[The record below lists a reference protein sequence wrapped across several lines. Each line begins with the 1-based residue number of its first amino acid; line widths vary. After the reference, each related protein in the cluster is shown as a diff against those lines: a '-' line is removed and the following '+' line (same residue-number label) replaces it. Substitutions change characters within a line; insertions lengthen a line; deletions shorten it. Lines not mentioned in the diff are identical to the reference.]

1 MVLST
6 EVIEKMDLFIL
17 QLIHNKMKAVIEEIS
32 ITYSQEC
39 DESSNDIQELKM
51 FTNDNGACKYIV
63 FQTQR
68 WAIDNIDELVEIL
81 NDFKLK
87 AGI

>member
-1 MVLST
+1 
-6 EVIEKMDLFIL
+6 
-17 QLIHNKMKAVIEEIS
+17 MKAVIEEIS

-39 DESSNDIQELKM
+39 DESSQDWQSIKM
-51 FTNDNGACKYIV
+51 FTNDNGAGKFIV
-63 FQTQR
+63 FETER
-68 WAIDNIDELVEIL
+68 WAIDSIDEFIEIL

>member
-1 MVLST
+1 M
-6 EVIEKMDLFIL
+6 
-17 QLIHNKMKAVIEEIS
+17 QAVIEEIS
-32 ITYSQEC
+32 ITYTQEC
-39 DESSNDIQELKM
+39 DESSQDWQSLKV
-51 FTNDNGACKYIV
+51 FTEDNGAGKYIV
-63 FQTQR
+63 FETER

>member
-1 MVLST
+1 M
-6 EVIEKMDLFIL
+6 
-17 QLIHNKMKAVIEEIS
+17 QAVIEEIS

-39 DESSNDIQELKM
+39 DESSQDWQSLKI
-51 FTNDNGACKYIV
+51 FTSDNGSRKYIV
-63 FQTQR
+63 FETER
-68 WAIDNIDELVEIL
+68 WAIDSIDELIEIL

>member
-1 MVLST
+1 MRSKIKT
-6 EVIEKMDLFIL
+6 
-17 QLIHNKMKAVIEEIS
+17 NKMKAEVERVLVVY
-32 ITYSQEC
+32 TQEC
-39 DESSNDIQELKM
+39 DESSNNIQELKIFM
-51 FTNDNGACKYIV
+51 EDNGAGKYIV
-63 FQTQR
+63 FETER

>member
-1 MVLST
+1 LRSKIKT
-6 EVIEKMDLFIL
+6 
-17 QLIHNKMKAVIEEIS
+17 NKMQAVIEEIS

-39 DESSNDIQELKM
+39 DESSNNIQELKIFM
-51 FTNDNGACKYIV
+51 EDNGAGKYIV
-63 FQTQR
+63 FETQR

>member
-1 MVLST
+1 LRSQIT
-6 EVIEKMDLFIL
+6 T
-17 QLIHNKMKAVIEEIS
+17 NRMKAEVERVLVVY
-32 ITYSQEC
+32 TQEC
-39 DESSNDIQELKM
+39 DESSQDWQSIKM

-63 FQTQR
+63 FQTER

>member
-1 MVLST
+1 MRSNLT
-6 EVIEKMDLFIL
+6 I
-17 QLIHNKMKAVIEEIS
+17 NNMKAVIEEIS

-39 DESSNDIQELKM
+39 DESSQDWQSIKI
-51 FTNDNGACKYIV
+51 FTSDNGTGKYIV
-63 FQTQR
+63 FETER

-81 NDFKLK
+81 NEFKLK

>member
-1 MVLST
+1 
-6 EVIEKMDLFIL
+6 
-17 QLIHNKMKAVIEEIS
+17 MKALIEEIS

-39 DESSNDIQELKM
+39 DESSQDWQSIKI
-51 FTNDNGACKYIV
+51 FASDNGAGKYIV
-63 FQTQR
+63 FETQR

>member
-1 MVLST
+1 MRSNLT
-6 EVIEKMDLFIL
+6 T
-17 QLIHNKMKAVIEEIS
+17 NRMKAEVERVLVVY
-32 ITYSQEC
+32 TQEC
-39 DESSNDIQELKM
+39 DESSNDIQELKV
-51 FTNDNGACKYIV
+51 FTEDNGSGKYIV

-68 WAIDNIDELVEIL
+68 WAIDSIDELVEIL

>member
-1 MVLST
+1 LRSQIT
-6 EVIEKMDLFIL
+6 T
-17 QLIHNKMKAVIEEIS
+17 NRMKAVIEEIS
-32 ITYSQEC
+32 ITYTQEC
-39 DESSNDIQELKM
+39 DESSQDIQELKVFM
-51 FTNDNGACKYIV
+51 EDNGSSKYIV
-63 FQTQR
+63 FQTER

>member
-1 MVLST
+1 M
-6 EVIEKMDLFIL
+6 EAHIEDIL
-17 QLIHNKMKAVIEEIS
+17 

-39 DESSNDIQELKM
+39 DESSNDWQSIKI
-51 FTNDNGACKYIV
+51 FTNDNGSGKFIV
-63 FQTQR
+63 FTTER
-68 WAIDNIDELVEIL
+68 WAIDNINEFIEIL

>member
-1 MVLST
+1 
-6 EVIEKMDLFIL
+6 
-17 QLIHNKMKAVIEEIS
+17 MKAEVERVLVVY
-32 ITYSQEC
+32 TQEC
-39 DESSNDIQELKM
+39 DESSNNIQELKIFM
-51 FTNDNGACKYIV
+51 EDNGAGKYIV
-63 FQTQR
+63 FETER

>member
-1 MVLST
+1 MQT
-6 EVIEKMDLFIL
+6 
-17 QLIHNKMKAVIEEIS
+17 VIEEIS
-32 ITYSQEC
+32 ITYTQEC
-39 DESSNDIQELKM
+39 DESSQDWQSLKI
-51 FTNDNGACKYIV
+51 FTSDNGAGKYIV
-63 FQTQR
+63 FETER

>member
-1 MVLST
+1 MRSQIIT
-6 EVIEKMDLFIL
+6 
-17 QLIHNKMKAVIEEIS
+17 NRMKAVIEEIS

-39 DESSNDIQELKM
+39 DESSQDWQSIKM

-63 FQTQR
+63 FQTER